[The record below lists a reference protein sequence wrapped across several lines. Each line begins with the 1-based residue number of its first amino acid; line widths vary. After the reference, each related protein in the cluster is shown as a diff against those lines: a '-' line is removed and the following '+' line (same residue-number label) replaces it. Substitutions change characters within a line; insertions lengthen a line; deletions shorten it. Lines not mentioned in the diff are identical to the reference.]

1 MKTKVYTKREIID
14 TIVSVQLDSDMLA
27 DTIPQDLRDQIFARI
42 KAGTEKEIERMM
54 NFDDTDLIKEFK
66 KHNLKS
72 NLRVFAPGL
81 YFISNDITNYSFQ
94 VL

>member
-1 MKTKVYTKREIID
+1 MKAKVYTKREIIG
-14 TIVSVQLDSDMLA
+14 TIISIQMDSDMLA
-27 DTIPQDLRDQIFARI
+27 DTIDQELRNTIFERV

-54 NFDDTDLIKEFK
+54 NFEDVEIIKEFK

-81 YFISNDITNYSFQ
+81 YFITDEITNYSFQ